1 MLNVDESRN
10 FTEKKKNK
18 FTNYFGFILINNSFH
33 IPTYLL
39 SLYVL
44 STTFLSVMFFHPNF
58 LLKWNSKNQYNK
70 HCLKMKMCCY
80 CEEKY
85 GKQNLKNS

>member
-1 MLNVDESRN
+1 M
-10 FTEKKKNK
+10 
-18 FTNYFGFILINNSFH
+18 NYFAFILINNSFH
-33 IPTYLL
+33 IPTYLS

-44 STTFLSVMFFHPNF
+44 STTFLSVTFFQPIF
-58 LLKWNSKNQYNK
+58 LLKRSSKNQYNK
-70 HCLKMKMCCY
+70 HCLKVLKMKMCCY